1 MLPLLLLTTLLVSML
16 APHPPNSS
24 PTRGGG
30 GWGVNRRPKACP
42 PLSPLTHPV
51 HHPHTHTHTH
61 THMPPLHT
69 IAPLPSSGT
78 AGIFYH
84 IPHST
89 TYTFYYIP
97 RTLAPLTP
105 CVSTPP
111 LPTLTLAPW
120 PILLL
125 ALLLTLH
132 CSSHTLCV
140 HPAPPHTD
148 PLPRGLSYFSP
159 SCLLCTAC
167 SFLLALHPSAFSSA
181 PLLSSP
187 SLPHTRTHTPPT
199 LYSPPTP
206 CPSGTMTSAVPRSS
220 STEQR
225 ARPTPTS
232 PSGAPRQRPEP
243 SRPSAAPPLCL

>member
-1 MLPLLLLTTLLVSML
+1 MGSKPTPKSL
-16 APHPPNSS
+16 S
-24 PTRGGG
+24 PSFPSHT
-30 GWGVNRRPKACP
+30 PCP
-42 PLSPLTHPV
+42 PST
-51 HHPHTHTHTH
+51 HTHTHTH
-61 THMPPLHT
+61 THAPPAHNCPLAFLRHCRHLLPHT
-69 IAPLPSSGT
+69 
-78 AGIFYH
+78 
-84 IPHST
+84 
-89 TYTFYYIP
+89 TFYYIH
-97 RTLAPLTP
+97 
-105 CVSTPP
+105 
-111 LPTLTLAPW
+111 
-120 PILLL
+120 ILLHTSH
-125 ALLLTLH
+125 A
-132 CSSHTLCV
+132 CPSHTLCV